1 METRVLT
8 SGSLFSEGSHAA
20 RGALVVQV
28 HFLVL
33 ISSLLIVAA
42 PASANGDWSARENRN
57 VAQVEKLFSPPEG
70 FDPASLFREDAIWW
84 NGLPYIAGNEGET
97 EHKGI
102 EAIRAILY
110 GAGADQ
116 ASRGVDSY
124 DLTTTRYEDVLTL
137 ADGDYVL
144 RQHTMH
150 AKTHSGQDY
159 TNVYGFVF
167 RFDSDGQIAY
177 LTEHW
182 NTWHA
187 WNVLFN
193 HYGME
198 PAHPL
203 PTSEAR

>member
-1 METRVLT
+1 MKTRVLT
-8 SGSLFSEGSHAA
+8 SDLHFPEGPRAASGASLMQT
-20 RGALVVQV
+20 RM
-28 HFLVL
+28 LVL
-33 ISSLLIVAA
+33 VSGLSILAA
-42 PASANGDWSARENRN
+42 SASANGDWSDRENRN

-70 FDPASLFREDAIWW
+70 FDPASLFREDAVWW

-150 AKTHSGQDY
+150 AKTHGGQDY

-203 PTSEAR
+203 PRPDSR